1 MNWAIVALV
10 CAAAIFAIRYIGTRD
25 LRRTRAQFE
34 ADLAEPVE
42 HVGATEQTAQEL
54 LNIHYDHI
62 FRPARLEPWSLA
74 KPEPTP
80 WNELDADPD
89 EPTPLLPH
97 RQPTLDRWETHTQ
110 TFGPEL
116 VALIRNLGHALES
129 DTTDPEQRHDR
140 MQALLDARYG
150 RTS

>member
-1 MNWAIVALV
+1 MDPLTIAAIAGSVVLIVAV
-10 CAAAIFAIRYIGTRD
+10 PIGAVV
-25 LRRTRAQFE
+25 LSERRTRRLTEQDQQDYTAVPLLIKPDTLPSIDE
-34 ADLAEPVE
+34 PAPVE
-42 HVGATEQTAQEL
+42 
-54 LNIHYDHI
+54 
-62 FRPARLEPWSLA
+62 
-74 KPEPTP
+74 TP

-97 RQPTLDRWETHTQ
+97 RQPTFRWETHTQ